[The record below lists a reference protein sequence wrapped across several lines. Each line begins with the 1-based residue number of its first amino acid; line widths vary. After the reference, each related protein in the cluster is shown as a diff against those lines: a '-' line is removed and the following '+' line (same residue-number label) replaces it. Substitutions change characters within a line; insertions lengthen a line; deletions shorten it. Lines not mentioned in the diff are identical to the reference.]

1 MKLLTSV
8 LLVFVLSACGP
19 MREDG
24 EYEVYYIDGN
34 INLGIKIDDSGSYHG
49 RVDHKVVAVGAN
61 EKYVVAKQLEPG
73 SAVPSYFYIVRE
85 KDNVY
90 LNPDEITQG
99 PFTEVRFNEL
109 SRKLGLPNFS
119 KEF

>member
-8 LLVFVLSACGP
+8 LLIFTLSACGP
-19 MREDG
+19 MWEDG

-34 INLGIKIDDSGSYHG
+34 INLGIKIDDSGTYHG
-49 RVDHKVVAVGAN
+49 RVDHKVVAVGAD

-73 SAVPSYFYIVRE
+73 GTVPSYFYIVRE
-85 KDNVY
+85 KDNMY
-90 LNPDEITQG
+90 LNSNEITQG
-99 PFTEVRFNEL
+99 PFSEVRFNEL
-109 SRKLGLPNFS
+109 SQKLGLPSFS